1 MLTLLAMKLF
11 NAEPIEI
18 LYAEDQEA
26 DALFVE
32 QAFLTSKTKFNLH
45 FVKDGREAMEY
56 LRGQGKHAGAKMPD
70 IIFLDINMLRKT
82 GPVTLEEIRADS
94 GLCHIPVIMLSGS
107 ALDRDIENC
116 YLRHASAY
124 VQKPL
129 TFPEMLEFVSAIEQ
143 FWVLHAILP
152 RSGDAP

>member
-1 MLTLLAMKLF
+1 MLASVSMKEP

-32 QAFLTSKTKFNLH
+32 QAFLTAKSKINLH
-45 FVKDGREAMEY
+45 FVKDGQETLNF
-56 LRGQGKHAGAKMPD
+56 LRRLGPYAGEKTPD
-70 IIFLDINMLRKT
+70 IVFLDINMVRKG
-82 GPVTLEEIRADS
+82 GPAALEEMRADPA
-94 GLCHIPVIMLSGS
+94 LRHIPVIMLSGS

-116 YLRHASAY
+116 YMRHANAY

-129 TFPEMLEFVSAIEQ
+129 TFPEMLEFVAAIES
-143 FWVLHAILP
+143 FWILHAALP
-152 RSGDAP
+152 QEGGPA